1 MNTPY
6 IQQPT
11 TALPDV
17 SIRLTTTWDITRIQK
32 KKEKKKKKKRKKK
45 KKKTPRKEILLNKRT
60 EGIFAI
66 QRISKRQYTQ
76 TGYNNSLV
84 VLKSIEFN
92 EYE

>member
-32 KKEKKKKKKRKKK
+32 KKEKKK

>member
-32 KKEKKKKKKRKKK
+32 KKEKK